1 MVRDFGRWLYL
12 WACERLYHELAG
24 VYDPISRLV
33 SAGAWPSWRRTALAH
48 LHGPQVLELGIG
60 TGELLAELGAERF
73 ADVWQVTGLEL
84 SPAMQAVA
92 ARRLAQGGQS
102 LARVQA
108 PAQQMPFAA
117 GSFDSIVATFPAPYI
132 LQAETLAEC
141 ARVLRP
147 GGRLVVAG
155 LWVRLGNERLR
166 RLAPFFY
173 ADPPAS
179 SIAALADRVVEGG
192 FAVSWHTQASG
203 WAEVPVLVAELPL
216 KIFTGWSRVD
226 QRKDRLKR
234 RTRERAF
241 YPHVGARQGECR
253 SRTCVTG
260 SETLS
265 PPPEWSARCPRR
277 YGQRI
282 GILLRTATGPG
293 KLPPPACHGRTS

>member
-48 LHGPQVLELGIG
+48 LHGPQVLELGFG

-102 LARVQA
+102 PARVQA

-216 KIFTGWSRVD
+216 KISAENRAKNQAENQAQGPAENRV
-226 QRKDRLKR
+226 R
-234 RTRERAF
+234 
-241 YPHVGARQGECR
+241 
-253 SRTCVTG
+253 
-260 SETLS
+260 
-265 PPPEWSARCPRR
+265 
-277 YGQRI
+277 
-282 GILLRTATGPG
+282 
-293 KLPPPACHGRTS
+293 